1 MPNAAA
7 VLPVTYADYLA
18 HESRSETKHE
28 FYGGALF
35 AMAGGTVGHA
45 DVQTGLGAALVALLR
60 GRPCRPRGP
69 DARVHF
75 PAFGEAAYP
84 DAQVVCGRTET
95 DPIDPD
101 AAINP
106 ALIAEVLSPSTEAWD
121 RGGKFQRYESLPSV
135 RQILLLSVD
144 VERVE
149 SFTRNADDSW
159 TRRVF
164 TSGAVPM
171 EIGGTISTDD
181 IYAVRRAELAAA
193 ADDG

>member
-1 MPNAAA
+1 MSNAAA

-18 HESRSETKHE
+18 LEARSEAKHE
-28 FYGGALF
+28 FYGGVLF

-45 DVQTGLGAALVALLR
+45 DVQSGLHIALGVLLR
-60 GRPCRPRGP
+60 GKPCRPRGS
-69 DARVHF
+69 DARVYF
-75 PAFGEAAYP
+75 PAFGDAAYP

-95 DPIDPD
+95 HPADPD
-101 AAINP
+101 AAVNP

-144 VERVE
+144 AERVE
-149 SFTRNADDSW
+149 SFTRNPDDSW

-164 TSGAVPM
+164 TAGAVPL
-171 EIGGTISTDD
+171 ELGGAVALDD
-181 IYAVRRAELAAA
+181 IYAIRRAEVAAA
-193 ADDG
+193 AE